1 MRTKNW
7 DRTSMQS
14 GALAESMLE
23 AEMNRRAWEAYRPS
37 VDTGI
42 DMIVATPDCGKDV
55 KRVQIAIGS
64 HHSQQHSDS
73 PGYII
78 SKTDCHIRD
87 DVDIIALY
95 IEEGNHWFILPTQ
108 IYISAMMQGYYS
120 TKGTTFYINVNKL
133 KPPMD
138 AALNAFWV
146 FNEKNLNSKA
156 IKRTFFP

>member
-73 PGYII
+73 PGYIVN
-78 SKTDCHIRD
+78 KTDCHIRD

-95 IEEGNHWFILPTQ
+95 IEAVSYTHLTLPT
-108 IYISAMMQGYYS
+108 IYS
-120 TKGTTFYINVNKL
+120 V
-133 KPPMD
+133 
-138 AALNAFWV
+138 
-146 FNEKNLNSKA
+146 
-156 IKRTFFP
+156 

>member
-23 AEMNRRAWEAYRPS
+23 VEMNRRAWEAYRPS
-37 VDTGI
+37 VDTGV

-64 HHSQQHSDS
+64 QQHPDK

-95 IEEGNHWFILPTQ
+95 IEEGNNWFIFPTQ
-108 IYISAMMQGYYS
+108 VYISAMMQGYYS
-120 TKGTTFYINVNKL
+120 TKGTTFYININKL

-156 IKRTFFP
+156 IERTFFP